1 MLRARVGTAARSD
14 DVSNGGEAVGGARAG
29 LGHARWALA
38 ISRAVQPRLLTAYWL
53 NAIVGMGCPAA
64 IALSVRGMVNAV
76 EAGIVNAPNFRPQEV
91 YLWLGVGFGAT
102 LAMVL
107 TGAFSRYMSH
117 RFELELASRLR
128 LDVLTHGEAM
138 SCSQRERKE
147 FQDELRRASDSPERH
162 VGQLLTH
169 GVSLIVKVV
178 QGASLMAILVAIEPL
193 LVVLL
198 VPIALPYLLF
208 KWRLAHRHFVE
219 VDARTATRRRLDYY
233 AGLLGAP
240 EQAAEVTLLGLG
252 PVLLERTRA
261 LLDELRTLLLRYM
274 RLEILGTLAFAVL
287 TVGVVYWAMSRAAFA
302 IIDGQ
307 LTIGDLAIY
316 GSAATQLR
324 ALVDSGIALIA
335 VLRWE
340 ALHVGNLRRFLQMP
354 IDVVSTKSSGVAADA
369 ERLRGDIVFE
379 DVVFRY
385 PGADRPVLD
394 GLSFR
399 IHAGETVALVGHNGA
414 GKTTVAKLIARL
426 YEPETGAITYDGV
439 DGRELSVASIR
450 AQVAAVFQHF
460 GCYAETAGD
469 NVAFGDW
476 PRLLDDRAKT
486 EDVVR
491 RAGIEEVI
499 ARMPQG
505 YDTML
510 GRAFGAYEPSGGE
523 WQQLAV
529 GRALA
534 RDARV
539 LILDEPTANLDIE
552 AEARLFERF
561 RELAAGRTTLLVSH
575 RFASVR
581 MADRIFVLHGGRLLE
596 RGTHDEL
603 MRAGGRYAALY
614 EQHRRHLGTA

>member
-1 MLRARVGTAARSD
+1 L
-14 DVSNGGEAVGGARAG
+14 SNGGEAVGGVRVG

-38 ISRAVQPRLLTAYWL
+38 LTRAAQPRLFIAYWL
-53 NAIVGMGCPAA
+53 NAIVGMGCPAG
-64 IALSVRGMVNAV
+64 IALSVRGLVNAV
-76 EAGIVNAPNFRPQEV
+76 EAGIVKSPDFHVDRV
-91 YLWLGVGFGAT
+91 YLWLAIGFCAT

-107 TGAFSRYMSH
+107 TGAFGRYMSR
-117 RFELELASRLR
+117 RFEVELASRLR

-138 SCSQRERKE
+138 SCRQRERKE
-147 FQDELRRASDSPERH
+147 FQDELLRASEQPERH
-162 VGQLLTH
+162 VGQFLTH
-169 GVSLIVKVV
+169 GVGLIVKVV

-219 VDARTATRRRLDYY
+219 VDAQTAKRRRVTYY
-233 AGLLGAP
+233 ARLLGEP

-252 PVLLERTRA
+252 PVLLERTRV
-261 LLDELRTLLLRYM
+261 LLGELRTLLLRYL
-274 RLEILGTLAFAVL
+274 RLEILGTLAFSIL
-287 TVGVVYWAMSRAAFA
+287 TVGAVYWAMSRAAFA

-324 ALVDSGIALIA
+324 ALVDTGITLIA
-335 VLRWE
+335 SLRFE
-340 ALHVGNLRRFLQMP
+340 VLHVGNLRRFLQTP
-354 IDVVSTKSSGVAADA
+354 IDDAAATSVASSTPDTKDA
-369 ERLRGDIVFE
+369 ERLRGDIAFDNVA
-379 DVVFRY
+379 FRY
-385 PGADRPVLD
+385 PDADRPVLD

-399 IHAGETVALVGHNGA
+399 IDAGETVALVGHNGA

-426 YEPETGAITYDGV
+426 YEPEAGAITFDGV
-439 DGRELSVASIR
+439 DARALSVASIR

-460 GCYAETAGD
+460 GRYAVSAGD

-476 PRLLDDRAKT
+476 PRLLDDPAKT
-486 EDVVR
+486 QDVAR
-491 RAGIEEVI
+491 RAGIEEI
-499 ARMPQG
+499 IERMPEG

-510 GRAFGAYEPSGGE
+510 GRAFGAHEPSGGE
-523 WQQLAV
+523 WQQLAI

-534 RDARV
+534 RDARI

-596 RGTHDEL
+596 SGTHDEL
-603 MRAGGRYAALY
+603 MRAHGRYAALY
-614 EQHRRHLGTA
+614 EQHRRHLGPD